1 MILLSRLS
9 LLTRAPETRPRLTL
23 NGLLAGFLVGNRL
36 LAALSISIAA
46 AALVPSAAAGVVTI
60 TLTDTR
66 NDGTT
71 TTNDSTNVS
80 AGVFRTIS
88 NWLGLGLGDLTIFNG
103 SSGIWSFTGQ
113 GGLELSFSN
122 SSGDPTLFAA
132 GGVVDA
138 TDFTNNSGVLF
149 FRQATSTR
157 AAFSPNT
164 YLDFRNYAIGGA
176 NLAYRYGYLGV
187 SWDGNGALAITSG
200 AYEVVAGVAI
210 TIPSGGGGGGGS
222 SSVPDSSSTG
232 LMGLL
237 FAGAAVRQWR
247 KSRR

>member
-1 MILLSRLS
+1 MKFPLPSPS
-9 LLTRAPETRPRLTL
+9 SS
-23 NGLLAGFLVGNRL
+23 GLRLAGDRL
-36 LAALSISIAA
+36 LAALALGIAGTAVVPSVAA
-46 AALVPSAAAGVVTI
+46 AVVTI

-71 TTNDSTNVS
+71 TTDDSTNVS
-80 AGVFRTIS
+80 AGGFRSIT
-88 NWLGLGLGDLTIFNG
+88 NWLGSGIGDLSISNGSFAGTYVWSFNG
-103 SSGIWSFTGQ
+103 Q
-113 GGLELSFSN
+113 NGLELSFSN

-138 TDFTNNSGVLF
+138 TDFTNPSGVLS
-149 FRQATSTR
+149 FRQESSPGVTTSNR
-157 AAFSPNT
+157 SAFSPNT
-164 YLDFRNYAIGGA
+164 YLGFRNYVVGA
-176 NLAYRYGYLGV
+176 NDYRYGYLGV